1 MLNIRRKIKLFSLK
15 VKVMMPVLS
24 MGYVIGLQIFNYSLL
39 TVNQTGFLALT

>member
-1 MLNIRRKIKLFSLK
+1 MFGLR

-24 MGYVIGLQIFNYSLL
+24 MGYVIGLQIFSPNLL